1 MTLTI
6 LILLSIFDFL
16 KSNIWVI
23 SLAAIIISLASF
35 LFVVM
40 DKVKTWNENS
50 QIKKLKRDKAIL
62 QPIIELDINK
72 FRAVRVEKTPN
83 STSTIHKADYS
94 NIYSLF
100 QSIFTDKL
108 SNREIAFKI
117 NEIKKLKDED
127 LIIPKNAPSSSYFS
141 LQFNQAIIELIHDVK
156 TYLAVI
162 I

>member
-6 LILLSIFDFL
+6 LIILSIFDFL

-23 SLAAIIISLASF
+23 SLTAIIISLFS
-35 LFVVM
+35 LLLVVF

-50 QIKKLKRDKAIL
+50 QIKKLKKDKAIL

-72 FRAVRVEKTPN
+72 FRAVRVEKK
-83 STSTIHKADYS
+83 SYIKSTIHKADYS
-94 NIYSLF
+94 NIYILF
-100 QSIFTDKL
+100 QSILTDKL
-108 SNREIAFKI
+108 SNREIALKI

-127 LIIPKNAPSSSYFS
+127 LIIMRNAPSSSHFS

>member
-6 LILLSIFDFL
+6 LIIHSIFDFL

-23 SLAAIIISLASF
+23 SLTAIIISLFSL
-35 LFVVM
+35 LFVVF

-50 QIKKLKRDKAIL
+50 QIKKLKKDKAIL

-72 FRAVRVEKTPN
+72 FRAVRVEKK
-83 STSTIHKADYS
+83 SYIKSTINKADYS

-100 QSIFTDKL
+100 QSILTDKL
-108 SNREIAFKI
+108 SNRKIALKI

-127 LIIPKNAPSSSYFS
+127 LIIMRNAPRSSHFS